1 METHFNTGNRH
12 LIVVG
17 DRVLVKPQSGDDRTK
32 TGLILPQTVA
42 EQAQVNSGR
51 VVAVGPG
58 VPMPFNDEA
67 GEEPW
72 RQEGAQPRY
81 IPMQAKAGDLALFL
95 RKATVEIKYGSET
108 YLIVPQSAILVLLRD
123 EHEALFAD

>member
-1 METHFNTGNRH
+1 MDQSSHEK

-17 DRVLVKPQSGDDRTK
+17 DRVLVKLETGEERTE

-42 EQAQVNSGR
+42 DKAQVHSGR

-58 VPMPFNDEA
+58 VPMPMADA
-67 GEEPW
+67 DDDEPW
-72 RQEGAQPRY
+72 KQQERTPRY
-81 IPMQAKAGDLALFL
+81 IPMQAQPGDLALFL
-95 RKATVEIKYGSET
+95 RKATVEIKYRNQA

-123 EHEALFAD
+123 ELGADEF